1 MFLTTLP
8 STKTPITPKTLTI
21 PLTFF
26 FTHSTSP
33 SHHEQPQNQLDQIIS
48 IDNTPHWTKTIHDLC
63 TRHRNV
69 DQALHLLDHLRLRGY
84 RPNPLNLCSI
94 IHALC
99 DSNRFE
105 EAHHRFAHS
114 IDSDCVPDQ
123 RTCNVIIA
131 RLLDLETPHSTLGV
145 LRVLGL
151 LKPDFVASLVN
162 YNRLMDQLCSLRRP
176 SEAHRVLFDMLIRG
190 HCPNAVSYTTLI
202 NGYCGV
208 GELGNAHKVFDEMCE
223 RGVAP
228 NSMTYSVLI
237 RGVLRKRDIGGA
249 MELMGR
255 LWDTMKG
262 EDDTLVKNAAFS
274 NLIDSMCREGYFQ
287 EVFGIAEY
295 RPQGESVNEEFAY
308 GQMIDSLCKAGRHHG
323 ASRIVYIMRHRG
335 FVPRITSYNCIIH
348 GLSKEG
354 EGGCMRAYQLLE
366 EGIEFGYLPSEYT
379 YKVLVEGLCQESD
392 VDKARQVLQYM
403 LKKERVDKTR
413 MYNIYLRALCL
424 VNNTTELLNVLVSM
438 LQTECQPDVITLNI
452 VVNGFCKMGRVEEAL
467 KVLDDMM
474 TGKFCAPNVVT
485 FTTIIN
491 GLLNVGKTQEALGM
505 LHDVMPQKGFPP
517 NVVTYNAVL
526 RGLFKLNQGREAME
540 IFNGMV
546 TEGVAADS
554 TTYTIIIDG
563 LCESDQLEEAKRFW
577 DEVIWPSQIHD
588 NFVYAAIIKG
598 ICHSG
603 NFDEACHFLYE
614 LVDSGVSPNIFS
626 YNIVIDTAYKLGL
639 KKEAYEV
646 VREMRRNGLAPD
658 SVTWR
663 ILDKLHGNS
672 RKQYGDDEASTL
684 QFGSGRMDR

>member
-1 MFLTTLP
+1 MYLTTLP
-8 STKTPITPKTLTI
+8 SPKTPITPKTLTI

-26 FTHSTSP
+26 FTHYSTSA
-33 SHHEQPQNQLDQIIS
+33 SHLDQIS
-48 IDNTPHWTKTIHDLC
+48 VDNTPYWTKTIHHLC

-69 DQALHLLDHLRLRGY
+69 DQALHLLDHLHLRGY
-84 RPNPLNLCSI
+84 RPVPLNLTSI
-94 IHALC
+94 VHALC
-99 DSNRFE
+99 DSHRFD
-105 EAHHRFAHS
+105 EAHHRFANS
-114 IDSDCVPDQ
+114 IHSDCVPDQ

-131 RLLDLETPHSTLGV
+131 RLLDSQTPHTTLNV
-145 LRVLGL
+145 LRLL
-151 LKPDFVASLVN
+151 SHLKPDFVASLVN

-176 SEAHRVLFDMLIRG
+176 SEAHTVLFDMMSRG

-202 NGYCGV
+202 NGYCGM
-208 GELGNAHKVFDEMCE
+208 GELSHAHKMFDEMCE
-223 RGVAP
+223 REVAP

-237 RGVLRKRDIGGA
+237 SGVLRKRDIRGA
-249 MELMGR
+249 VEMMGK
-255 LWDTMKG
+255 LWEAMKG

-274 NLIDSMCREGYFQ
+274 NLIESMCREGYFQ
-287 EVFGIAEY
+287 EVFGIAED

-308 GQMIDSLCKAGRHHG
+308 GQMIDSLCKAGRYHG

-335 FVPRITSYNCIIH
+335 FVPRVTSYNCIVH
-348 GLSKEG
+348 GLTKEG
-354 EGGCMRAYQLLE
+354 EGGVMRAYQLLE

-392 VDKARQVLQYM
+392 VDKAW
-403 LKKERVDKTR
+403 
-413 MYNIYLRALCL
+413 
-424 VNNTTELLNVLVSM
+424 
-438 LQTECQPDVITLNI
+438 QTECQPDVITLNI

-491 GLLNVGKTQEALGM
+491 GLLNVGRTQEALYI
-505 LHDVMPQKGFPP
+505 LHDVMPQKGFRP

-526 RGLFKLNQGREAME
+526 RGLFKLDQGKQAME

-546 TEGVAADS
+546 TEGVAASS

-577 DEVIWPSQIHD
+577 DDVIWPAQIHD

-626 YNIVIDTAYKLGL
+626 YNIVIDTACKLGL

-646 VREMRRNGLAPD
+646 VREMKRNGLSPD

-663 ILDKLHGNS
+663 ILDKFHGNA
-672 RKQYGDDEASTL
+672 RKEFGDDEDS
-684 QFGSGRMDR
+684 QSRS